1 MRKKEKQKKR
11 RWMAS
16 VMAMASVL
24 ALILTVLTTGCAAPD
39 GTGSGSS
46 GENGAGELGGKVENT
61 SQAKG
66 RYIETQL
73 ETPEDFSG
81 SGTMRRLSDGNLM
94 IVDTYNGTKSISKD
108 NGKSWKSE
116 EIRQMKKLLNGAESE
131 ITSVAVSADGSVFF
145 SYILWEKKVADKAY
159 PEKYVY
165 QKPDGTATEFEL
177 GIEKYHA
184 SLTDS
189 VFSADGRLFAAT
201 NSSKVY
207 EIDYKKKT
215 SKEIITFESQG
226 ESSFGFNS
234 GTLLAT
240 DGKKVYFYDL
250 KSGEM
255 KADDQTLNDYVT
267 KQSEKRYGTV
277 ICGAKNGTDD
287 QTVYIAGCEG
297 IAGHAVG
304 GSVMERLAEGE
315 MTSLGDPSKPPVAML
330 QDEDGS
336 FLILYGDGELDS
348 YVYDAEASVVPEQ
361 QITIYGLYDNE
372 TIRQAISVFRKKNKE
387 VFVRFEVGV
396 SGEDGVTES
405 DAIKNLNTKLLAGD
419 GPDLILLDGMPMDSY
434 EEKGMLT
441 DCSDVVQELEGKET
455 FFEGIVKGFQREQ
468 GLFAIPFR
476 IQVPLVIGKS
486 SAISSVTDLA
496 SLADMAEKQAGQSDV
511 TETVLG
517 TYTAE
522 ELLEKIYLTSAGSW
536 LNEEKTID
544 REKLKEF
551 LSQAKR
557 LYEADQKNLDSGEKK
572 HHEEGIEEY
581 KKFYKDENKVK
592 QLMQS
597 ASRVFEQLRKTQV
610 VTAGY
615 LTTMMEF
622 QQVTSVNKQIGGQTF
637 RAWNGQCRD
646 IYCSNGTIGIA
657 ATAKNAEMAKEFV
670 RVLLGKEVQAKDL
683 SDGFPVNADA
693 YKEFTTNKYPDS
705 SITSSGEDKD
715 GNSIQLDM
723 AWPEQKEI
731 DQLKKIIESLK
742 TPVMAQNDW
751 MDEAVSIGA
760 KALTGEKGVE
770 ESVEEI
776 VQKISLHLQE

>member
-1 MRKKEKQKKR
+1 MRKHIKR
-11 RWMAS
+11 RQWMAGI
-16 VMAMASVL
+16 L
-24 ALILTVLTTGCAAPD
+24 ALILTILTAGCTAPE
-39 GTGSGSS
+39 GTSDGSS
-46 GENGAGELGGKVENT
+46 GKNGDAAGGNVENT

-73 ETPEDFSG
+73 ETPEGFTG
-81 SGTMRRLSDGNLM
+81 SGTMRRLSDGTLV
-94 IVDTYNGTKSISKD
+94 IVDTDNGTKSISKD
-108 NGKSWKSE
+108 NGKSWKTN
-116 EIRQMKKLLNGAESE
+116 EIKEMKKILNGVEAEM
-131 ITSVAVSADGSVFF
+131 TSAAVSADGAVFF
-145 SYILWEKKVADKAY
+145 SYILWEKKEKGKTY

-165 QKPDGTATEFEL
+165 QKPDGTTTEFEL

-184 SLTDS
+184 SLRNS
-189 VFSADGRLFAAT
+189 IFSADGRLFAAS
-201 NSSKVY
+201 NGSKVY

-215 SKEIITFESQG
+215 SKEIFSFESEG
-226 ESSFGFNS
+226 EAAFGFN
-234 GTLLAT
+234 GGMLLAT

-250 KSGEM
+250 ASGEM
-255 KADDQTLNDYVT
+255 KADDETLNDYVA
-267 KQSEKRYGTV
+267 KQSEKRFGTV

-304 GSVMERLAEGE
+304 GSVMERLADGA
-315 MTSLGDPSKPPVAML
+315 MTSLGDPSKPPVEML
-330 QDEDGS
+330 QNEDGS
-336 FLILYGDGELDS
+336 FLIFYGDGELDS

-361 QITIYGLYDNE
+361 QITIYGLYENE
-372 TIRQAISVFRKKNKE
+372 TVRQAISMFRKKNRE

-396 SGEDGVTES
+396 SGENGVTES

-434 EEKGMLT
+434 EEKGMLA
-441 DCSDVVQELEGKET
+441 DCSDVVQEMEGKEH
-455 FFEGIVKGFQREQ
+455 FFDGVVKGFQSNQ

-476 IQVPLVIGKS
+476 IQIPLLIGKS
-486 SAISSVTDLA
+486 SAVSGITDLA
-496 SLADMAEKQAGQSDV
+496 SLADMAEKQAGKPDV

-522 ELLEKIYLTSAGSW
+522 ELLEKMYLLSADSW

-551 LSQAKR
+551 LTQTKR

-572 HHEEGIEEY
+572 LHEEDIENY
-581 KKFYKDENKVK
+581 KKYYEDEKKVK
-592 QLMQS
+592 QIMQS

-610 VTAGY
+610 VTVGY
-615 LTTMMEF
+615 LTTMMDF
-622 QQVTSVNKQIGGQTF
+622 QQVTSVNEKIGGQTF
-637 RAWNGQCRD
+637 QAWNGQCQD
-646 IYCSNGTIGIA
+646 LFCPTGTVGIA
-657 ATAKNAEMAKEFV
+657 ATSTNMDLAKEFI

-683 SDGFPVNADA
+683 SDGFPVSADA
-693 YKEFTTNKYPDS
+693 FKEFTTNPYPDS
-705 SITSSGEDKD
+705 SMTTSGEDKD
-715 GNSIQLDM
+715 GNTVQLDIS
-723 AWPEQKEI
+723 WPGREEI
-731 DQLKKIIESLK
+731 GQLKKIIESRK
-742 TPVMAQNDW
+742 TPVMAQREW
-751 MDEAVSIGA
+751 MNEVVSIGA

>member
-1 MRKKEKQKKR
+1 MRKHIKR
-11 RWMAS
+11 RQWMAGI
-16 VMAMASVL
+16 L
-24 ALILTVLTTGCAAPD
+24 ALILTILTAGCTAPE
-39 GTGSGSS
+39 GTSDGSS
-46 GENGAGELGGKVENT
+46 GKNGDAAGGNVENT

-73 ETPEDFSG
+73 ETPEGFTG
-81 SGTMRRLSDGNLM
+81 SGTMRRLSDGTLV

-108 NGKSWKSE
+108 NGKSWKTN
-116 EIRQMKKLLNGAESE
+116 EIKEMKKILNGVEAEM
-131 ITSVAVSADGSVFF
+131 TSAAVSADGAVFF
-145 SYILWEKKVADKAY
+145 SYILWEKKEQGKTY

-165 QKPDGTATEFEL
+165 QKPDGTTTEFEL

-184 SLTDS
+184 SLRNS
-189 VFSADGRLFAAT
+189 IFSADGRLFAAS
-201 NSSKVY
+201 NGSKVY
-207 EIDYKKKT
+207 EIDYKKKI
-215 SKEIITFESQG
+215 SKEIFSFESEG
-226 ESSFGFNS
+226 EAAFGFN
-234 GTLLAT
+234 GGMLLAT

-250 KSGEM
+250 ASGEM
-255 KADDQTLNDYVT
+255 KADDETLNDYVA
-267 KQSEKRYGTV
+267 KQSEKRFGTV

-304 GSVMERLAEGE
+304 GSVMERLADGA
-315 MTSLGDPSKPPVAML
+315 MTSLGDPSKPPVEML
-330 QDEDGS
+330 QNEDGS
-336 FLILYGDGELDS
+336 FLIFYGDGELDS

-361 QITIYGLYDNE
+361 QITIYGLYENE
-372 TIRQAISVFRKKNKE
+372 TVRQAISMFRKKNRE

-396 SGEDGVTES
+396 SGENGVTES

-434 EEKGMLT
+434 EEKGMLA
-441 DCSDVVQELEGKET
+441 DCSDVVQELEGKEH
-455 FFEGIVKGFQREQ
+455 FFDGVVKGFQSNQ

-476 IQVPLVIGKS
+476 IQIPLLIGKS
-486 SAISSVTDLA
+486 SAVSGITDLA
-496 SLADMAEKQAGQSDV
+496 SLADMAEKQAGKPDV

-522 ELLEKIYLTSAGSW
+522 ELLEKMYLLSADSW
-536 LNEEKTID
+536 LNEEKAID

-551 LSQAKR
+551 LTQTKR

-572 HHEEGIEEY
+572 LHEEDIENY
-581 KKFYKDENKVK
+581 KKYYEDEKKVK
-592 QLMQS
+592 QIMQS

-615 LTTMMEF
+615 LTTMMDF
-622 QQVTSVNKQIGGQTF
+622 QQVTSVNEKIGGQTF
-637 RAWNGQCRD
+637 QAWNGQCQD
-646 IYCSNGTIGIA
+646 LFCPTGTVGIA
-657 ATAKNAEMAKEFV
+657 ATSTNMDLAKEFI

-683 SDGFPVNADA
+683 SDGFPVSADA
-693 YKEFTTNKYPDS
+693 FKEFTTNPYPDS
-705 SITSSGEDKD
+705 SMTTSGEDKD
-715 GNSIQLDM
+715 GNKVQLDIS
-723 AWPEQKEI
+723 WPGREEI
-731 DQLKKIIESLK
+731 GQLKKIIESRK
-742 TPVMAQNDW
+742 TPVMAQREW
-751 MDEAVSIGA
+751 MNEVVSIGA

>member
-1 MRKKEKQKKR
+1 MRKHKKIR
-11 RWMAS
+11 QWMAGF
-16 VMAMASVL
+16 L
-24 ALILTVLTTGCAAPD
+24 ALILTVLTAGCAVPD
-39 GTGSGSS
+39 GTDAGVPGKNGNKAAGS
-46 GENGAGELGGKVENT
+46 NVENT

-73 ETPEDFSG
+73 ETPKDFTG
-81 SGTMRRLSDGNLM
+81 LGTMRRLSDGSLV
-94 IVDTYNGTKSISKD
+94 IVDTYNGMKSSSKD
-108 NGKSWKSE
+108 NGKSWKTK
-116 EIRQMKKLLNGAESE
+116 EIKEMKKLTNGVEAE
-131 ITSVAVSADGSVFF
+131 ITSAAVAADGAVFF
-145 SYILWEKKVADKAY
+145 SYILWEKKVEGKTY

-165 QKPDGTATEFEL
+165 QKPDGTTTEFEL

-184 SLTDS
+184 SLTS
-189 VFSADGRLFAAT
+189 SIFSSDGRLFAAT

-215 SKEIITFESQG
+215 CKEIFSFESQG
-226 ESSFGFNS
+226 EASFGFN
-234 GTLLAT
+234 GGMLLAT

-250 KSGEM
+250 ASGEM
-255 KADDQTLNDYVT
+255 KADDETINDYVA
-267 KQSEKRYGTV
+267 KQSEKRFGTV

-304 GSVMERLAEGE
+304 GSVMERLADGAI
-315 MTSLGDPSKPPVAML
+315 TSLGDPSKPPVEML
-330 QDEDGS
+330 HNEDGS
-336 FLILYGDGELDS
+336 FLILYRDGELDS

-372 TIRQAISVFRKKNKE
+372 TVRHAISMFRKKKKE

-396 SGEDGVTES
+396 SGENGVTES

-434 EEKGMLT
+434 EEKGMLA
-441 DCSDVVQELEGKET
+441 DCSDVVQELEGKEHL
-455 FFEGIVKGFQREQ
+455 FDSIAKGFQSDQ

-476 IQVPLVIGKS
+476 IKIPLLIGKS
-486 SAISSVTDLA
+486 STVSGVTDLA
-496 SLADMAEKQAGQSDV
+496 SLADMAEKQAGQPDV

-522 ELLEKIYLTSAGSW
+522 ELLEKMYLLSADSW
-536 LNEEKTID
+536 SNEEKTID

-551 LSQAKR
+551 LAQAKR

-572 HHEEGIEEY
+572 RHEEGIEEY
-581 KKFYKDENKVK
+581 KKYYKDEKKVT
-592 QLMQS
+592 QIMQS

-615 LTTMMEF
+615 LTTMMDF
-622 QQVTSVNKQIGGQTF
+622 QQVASVNQKIGGQTF
-637 RAWNGQCRD
+637 QAWNGQCQD
-646 IYCSNGTIGIA
+646 VFCPTGTVGIA
-657 ATAKNAEMAKEFV
+657 ATSKNTELAKEFV
-670 RVLLGKEVQAKDL
+670 RALLGKDVQAKDL

-693 YKEFTTNKYPDS
+693 FKEFTKNPYPDS
-705 SITSSGEDKD
+705 SMTTRGEDKD
-715 GNSIQLDM
+715 GNTVKLDIS
-723 AWPEQKEI
+723 WPGQTEI
-731 DQLKKIIESLK
+731 DQLKKIIESRK
-742 TPVMAQNDW
+742 MPVMAQSEWRN
-751 MDEAVSIGA
+751 EVVSIGA

>member
-1 MRKKEKQKKR
+1 MRKHKKR
-11 RWMAS
+11 RSWMAGI
-16 VMAMASVL
+16 L
-24 ALILTVLTTGCAAPD
+24 ALILTVLTAGCAAPD
-39 GTGSGSS
+39 GTDAGSPGK
-46 GENGAGELGGKVENT
+46 NGDKAAGGNVENT

-73 ETPEDFSG
+73 ETPKDFTG
-81 SGTMRRLSDGNLM
+81 SGTMRRLSDGSLV
-94 IVDTYNGTKSISKD
+94 IVDTYNGTKSVSKD
-108 NGKSWKSE
+108 NGKSWKTN
-116 EIRQMKKLLNGAESE
+116 EIKEMKKLLNGVEAE
-131 ITSVAVSADGSVFF
+131 ITSAAVSADGAVFF
-145 SYILWEKKVADKAY
+145 SYILWEKKVDGKTY

-165 QKPDGTATEFEL
+165 QKPDGTTTEFEL

-184 SLTDS
+184 SLTS
-189 VFSADGRLFAAT
+189 SIFSSDGRLFAAT

-215 SKEIITFESQG
+215 CKEIFSLELEG
-226 ESSFGFNS
+226 EAAFGFN
-234 GTLLAT
+234 GGKLLVT

-250 KSGEM
+250 ASGEM
-255 KADDQTLNDYVT
+255 KADDETLNDYVA
-267 KQSEKRYGTV
+267 KQSEKRFGTV

-287 QTVYIAGCEG
+287 QIVYIAGCEG

-304 GSVMERLAEGE
+304 GSVMERLADGAI
-315 MTSLGDPSKPPVAML
+315 TSLGDPSKPPVEML
-330 QDEDGS
+330 QNEDGS
-336 FLILYGDGELDS
+336 FLILYRDGELDS

-372 TIRQAISVFRKKNKE
+372 TVRQAISMFRKKRKE

-396 SGEDGVTES
+396 SGENGVTES

-434 EEKGMLT
+434 EEKGMLA
-441 DCSDVVQELEGKET
+441 DCSDVVQDLEGKEHL
-455 FFEGIVKGFQREQ
+455 FGGVVKGFQSDQ

-476 IQVPLVIGKS
+476 IKIPLLIGKS
-486 SAISSVTDLA
+486 STVSGVTDLA
-496 SLADMAEKQAGQSDV
+496 SLADMVEKQAGQPDV
-511 TETVLG
+511 TETVMG

-522 ELLEKIYLTSAGSW
+522 ELLEKMYLLSADSW

-551 LSQAKR
+551 LTQAKR

-572 HHEEGIEEY
+572 RHEEGIEEY
-581 KKFYKDENKVK
+581 KKYYKDEKKVT
-592 QLMQS
+592 QIMQS

-615 LTTMMEF
+615 LTTMMDF
-622 QQVTSVNKQIGGQTF
+622 QQVASVNQKIGGQTF
-637 RAWNGQCRD
+637 QAWNGQCENLF
-646 IYCSNGTIGIA
+646 CPTGTVGIA
-657 ATAKNAEMAKEFV
+657 ATSKNTELAKEFV
-670 RVLLGKEVQAKDL
+670 RVLLGKDVQAKDL
-683 SDGFPVNADA
+683 SDGFPVSADA
-693 YKEFTTNKYPDS
+693 FKEFTKNPYPGS
-705 SITSSGEDKD
+705 SMTTSGEDKD
-715 GNSIQLDM
+715 GNSVQLDIS
-723 AWPEQKEI
+723 WPGQTEI
-731 DQLKKIIESLK
+731 DQLKKIIESRK
-742 TPVMAQNDW
+742 TPVMAQSEWRN
-751 MDEAVSIGA
+751 EVVSIGA

>member
-1 MRKKEKQKKR
+1 MRKHIKR
-11 RWMAS
+11 RQWMAGI
-16 VMAMASVL
+16 L
-24 ALILTVLTTGCAAPD
+24 ALILTILTAGCTAPE
-39 GTGSGSS
+39 GTSDGSS
-46 GENGAGELGGKVENT
+46 GKNGDAAGGNVENT
-61 SQAKG
+61 SKAKG

-73 ETPEDFSG
+73 ETPEGFTG
-81 SGTMRRLSDGNLM
+81 SGTMRRLSDGTLV

-108 NGKSWKSE
+108 NGKSWKTNE
-116 EIRQMKKLLNGAESE
+116 LKEMKKILNGVEAEM
-131 ITSVAVSADGSVFF
+131 TSAAVSADGAVFF
-145 SYILWEKKVADKAY
+145 SYILWEKKEKGKTY

-165 QKPDGTATEFEL
+165 QKPDGTTTEFEL

-184 SLTDS
+184 SLRNS
-189 VFSADGRLFAAT
+189 IFSADGRLFAAS
-201 NSSKVY
+201 NGSKVY

-215 SKEIITFESQG
+215 SKEIFSFESEG
-226 ESSFGFNS
+226 EAAFGFN
-234 GTLLAT
+234 GGMLLAT

-250 KSGEM
+250 ASGEL
-255 KADDQTLNDYVT
+255 KADDETLNDYVA
-267 KQSEKRYGTV
+267 KQSEKRFGTV

-304 GSVMERLAEGE
+304 GSVMERLADGA
-315 MTSLGDPSKPPVAML
+315 MTSLGDPSKPPVEML
-330 QDEDGS
+330 QNEDGS
-336 FLILYGDGELDS
+336 FLIFYGDGELDS

-361 QITIYGLYDNE
+361 QITIYGLYENE
-372 TIRQAISVFRKKNKE
+372 TVRQAISMFRKKNRE

-396 SGEDGVTES
+396 SGENGVTES

-434 EEKGMLT
+434 EEKGMLA
-441 DCSDVVQELEGKET
+441 DCSDVVQELEGKEH
-455 FFEGIVKGFQREQ
+455 FFDGVVKGFQSNQ

-476 IQVPLVIGKS
+476 IQIPLLIGKS
-486 SAISSVTDLA
+486 SAVSGITDLA
-496 SLADMAEKQAGQSDV
+496 SLADMAEKQAGKPDV

-522 ELLEKIYLTSAGSW
+522 ELLEKMYLLSADSW

-551 LSQAKR
+551 LTQTKR

-572 HHEEGIEEY
+572 LHEEDIENY
-581 KKFYKDENKVK
+581 KKYYEDEKKVK
-592 QLMQS
+592 QIMQS
-597 ASRVFEQLRKTQV
+597 VSRVFEQLRKTQV

-615 LTTMMEF
+615 LTTMMDF
-622 QQVTSVNKQIGGQTF
+622 QQVTSVNEKIGGQTF
-637 RAWNGQCRD
+637 QAWNGQCQD
-646 IYCSNGTIGIA
+646 LFCPTGTVGIA
-657 ATAKNAEMAKEFV
+657 ATSTNMDLAKEFI

-683 SDGFPVNADA
+683 SDGFPVSADA
-693 YKEFTTNKYPDS
+693 FKEFTTNPYPDS
-705 SITSSGEDKD
+705 SMTTSGEDKD
-715 GNSIQLDM
+715 GNTVQLDIS
-723 AWPEQKEI
+723 WPGREEI
-731 DQLKKIIESLK
+731 DQLKKIIESRK
-742 TPVMAQNDW
+742 TPVMAQSEW
-751 MDEAVSIGA
+751 MNEVVSIGA

>member
-1 MRKKEKQKKR
+1 MRKHIKR
-11 RWMAS
+11 RQWMAGI
-16 VMAMASVL
+16 L
-24 ALILTVLTTGCAAPD
+24 ALILTILTAGCTAPE
-39 GTGSGSS
+39 GTSDGSS
-46 GENGAGELGGKVENT
+46 GRNGDTAGGNVENT

-73 ETPEDFSG
+73 ETPEGFTG
-81 SGTMRRLSDGNLM
+81 SGTMRRLSDGTLV

-108 NGKSWKSE
+108 NGKSWKTN
-116 EIRQMKKLLNGAESE
+116 EIKEMKKILNGVEAEM
-131 ITSVAVSADGSVFF
+131 TSAAVSADGAVFF
-145 SYILWEKKVADKAY
+145 SYILWEKKEKGKTY

-165 QKPDGTATEFEL
+165 QKPDGTTTEFEL

-184 SLTDS
+184 SLRNS
-189 VFSADGRLFAAT
+189 IFSADGRLFAAS
-201 NSSKVY
+201 NGSKVY

-215 SKEIITFESQG
+215 SKEIFSFESEG
-226 ESSFGFNS
+226 EAAFGFN
-234 GTLLAT
+234 GGMLLAT

-250 KSGEM
+250 ASGEM
-255 KADDQTLNDYVT
+255 KADDETLNDYVA
-267 KQSEKRYGTV
+267 KQSEKRFGTV

-304 GSVMERLAEGE
+304 GSVMERLADGA
-315 MTSLGDPSKPPVAML
+315 MTSLGDPSKPPVEML
-330 QDEDGS
+330 QNEDGS
-336 FLILYGDGELDS
+336 FLIFYGDGELDS

-361 QITIYGLYDNE
+361 QITIYGLYENE
-372 TIRQAISVFRKKNKE
+372 TVRQAISMFRKKNRE

-396 SGEDGVTES
+396 SGENGVTES

-434 EEKGMLT
+434 EEKGMLA
-441 DCSDVVQELEGKET
+441 DCSDVVQEMEGKEH
-455 FFEGIVKGFQREQ
+455 FFDGVVKGFQSNQ

-476 IQVPLVIGKS
+476 IQIPLLIGKS
-486 SAISSVTDLA
+486 SAVSGITDLA
-496 SLADMAEKQAGQSDV
+496 SLADMAEKQAGKPDV

-522 ELLEKIYLTSAGSW
+522 ELLEKMYLLSADSW

-551 LSQAKR
+551 LTQTKR

-572 HHEEGIEEY
+572 LHEEDIENY
-581 KKFYKDENKVK
+581 KKYYEDEKKVK
-592 QLMQS
+592 QIMQS
-597 ASRVFEQLRKTQV
+597 VSRVFEQLRKTQV
-610 VTAGY
+610 VTVGY
-615 LTTMMEF
+615 LTTMMDF
-622 QQVTSVNKQIGGQTF
+622 QQVTSVNEKIGGQTF
-637 RAWNGQCRD
+637 QAWNGQCQD
-646 IYCSNGTIGIA
+646 LFCPTGTVGIA
-657 ATAKNAEMAKEFV
+657 ATSTNMDLAKEFI

-683 SDGFPVNADA
+683 SDGFPVSADA
-693 YKEFTTNKYPDS
+693 FKEFTTNPYPDS
-705 SITSSGEDKD
+705 SMTTSGEDKD
-715 GNSIQLDM
+715 GNTVQLDIS
-723 AWPEQKEI
+723 WPGREEI
-731 DQLKKIIESLK
+731 GQLKKIIESRK
-742 TPVMAQNDW
+742 TPVMAQREW
-751 MDEAVSIGA
+751 MNEVVSIGA